1 MRAFDLPP
9 SLASGDAPGGT
20 PFFEPTHPLG
30 NWELRNGVR
39 SSYCPGIKRTHPPGR
54 TLPGG
59 VQACG
64 NGFPPGSTLPGGCA
78 GLRRP
83 AANQGA
89 ALWYRAAPWL
99 VGAPCRQPGRSPVVQ
114 GCAALVGYMPTLMA
128 SVENWRAGIR
138 MIIVGCHLSR
148 NPPGG

>member
-59 VQACG
+59 VHACG
-64 NGFPPGSTLPGGCA
+64 NGFPPGSTLPGGVQACGNGSA
-78 GLRRP
+78 GSS
-83 AANQGA
+83 
-89 ALWYRAAPWL
+89 Y
-99 VGAPCRQPGRSPVVQ
+99 
-114 GCAALVGYMPTLMA
+114 
-128 SVENWRAGIR
+128 R
-138 MIIVGCHLSR
+138 MIVVGCHLSR
-148 NPPGG
+148 NPPGGWGGTYLF

>member
-64 NGFPPGSTLPGGCA
+64 NGSAGSS
-78 GLRRP
+78 
-83 AANQGA
+83 
-89 ALWYRAAPWL
+89 Y
-99 VGAPCRQPGRSPVVQ
+99 
-114 GCAALVGYMPTLMA
+114 
-128 SVENWRAGIR
+128 R

-148 NPPGG
+148 NPPGGWGGTYLF

>member
-20 PFFEPTHPLG
+20 PFVEPTHPLG

-64 NGFPPGSTLPGGCA
+64 NGFPPGSILPHGVQACGN
-78 GLRRP
+78 GS
-83 AANQGA
+83 
-89 ALWYRAAPWL
+89 APE
-99 VGAPCRQPGRSPVVQ
+99 
-114 GCAALVGYMPTLMA
+114 PTLMA
-128 SVENWRAGIR
+128 SVEDRRAGIR
-138 MIIVGCHLSR
+138 MIVVGCHLSR
-148 NPPGG
+148 NPPGGWGGTYLF